1 MVCRWVMPYRATA
14 RIALLNLAGQPIDVS
29 VRATVGPWSW
39 DERSMH
45 FHAVWHHEAGLKTP
59 PERDWNFVRITGRG
73 VYVGDTLAL
82 FNPIATWYGEG
93 DEKIW
98 VDGES
103 FPSHLGTGTEDYYG
117 YSYAP
122 KPVHHTPFCGEPRLD
137 QPMTQGHSTSTRTR
151 NLDGIPFH
159 RSLQFDM
166 ELISWK
172 PTTLTY
178 AATTYWY
185 AFPGASSSVQP
196 QPREAALPVP
206 TLAEAIAA
214 AAPARRP
221 GAIECETM
229 KVLAKSGDFFVG
241 EQDMEPFGGERWSS
255 GRHLLGKTTAVGDSV
270 EIEWPAPDAAP
281 RKLVLYATQAPDYAT
296 LRFRVNGQAGGG
308 SVRRLRGFRA
318 TRPAFVLGVFAP
330 RDGQFTLRAEVAGA
344 NSAAKGAKY
353 LFGLDCVIM
362 EKP

>member
-1 MVCRWVMPYRATA
+1 
-14 RIALLNLAGQPIDVS
+14 
-29 VRATVGPWSW
+29 
-39 DERSMH
+39 MH
-45 FHAVWHHEAGLKTP
+45 FHAVWRYEAGLKTP
-59 PERDWNFVRITGRG
+59 PHRDWNFVKLAGRG

-103 FPSHLGTGTEDYYG
+103 FPSHVGTGTEDYYG

-122 KPVHHTPFCGEPRLD
+122 KPVHNTPFCGEPRID
-137 QPMTQGHSTSTRTR
+137 QPMTQGHNTSTRTR
-151 NLDGIPFH
+151 NLDGIPFR

-185 AFPGASSSVQP
+185 AFPGTSSNVQP

-214 AAPARRP
+214 AAPPRKP

-241 EQDMEPFGGERWSS
+241 EQDMDPFGGERWSN

-270 EIEWPAPDAAP
+270 EIEFPAPDAAP

-296 LRFRVNGQAGGG
+296 LRFRSTA
-308 SVRRLRGFRA
+308 RMWPA
-318 TRPAFVLGVFAP
+318 TFDGYAAAVQPAPAFVLGTFEP
-330 RDGQFTLRAEVAGA
+330 RDGKFKLRARSRRSQPRRERREVF
-344 NSAAKGAKY
+344 
-353 LFGLDCVIM
+353 LRPGLRDSRKT
-362 EKP
+362 KPEQTIAP